1 MTNKFCLNSAK
12 STLIIIIIKSKTLS
26 FNSKVGLSSLSRNPK
41 HDSAKQKPPP
51 SRYGPYSIQRCSFDF
66 NYQLAQIWPE
76 LGVKFHTLNFGP
88 NFNQYGL
95 MCRLKRTRVS
105 KGEVSFIF
113 FFFCVL
119 VYNCR
124 LDENETIEAC
134 KIKIHSKYTRLL

>member
-1 MTNKFCLNSAK
+1 
-12 STLIIIIIKSKTLS
+12 
-26 FNSKVGLSSLSRNPK
+26 
-41 HDSAKQKPPP
+41 
-51 SRYGPYSIQRCSFDF
+51 
-66 NYQLAQIWPE
+66 LAQIWPE

-105 KGEVSFIF
+105 KGEVSFS

-124 LDENETIEAC
+124 LDENETIEVC
-134 KIKIHSKYTRLL
+134 KIKIHSKYTRLLKKKTKGCAMPVVFKSGLSKFQILGFGQVIGSAGSIFIFKKIQNDVFLVKN